1 MKNMLEPVMYEGGV
15 FKHNQIEELV
25 EDLGGYI
32 LQKNV
37 MQTEVVLLML
47 VPISDLNVVEEKAK
61 KLLGKVTRAP
71 LTGSEIATIAPTLA
85 YHHLPHLDCDVAE
98 FLRKKGAKT
107 NMVGLARGVGKR
119 ICQLTAYERDLI
131 NEHDV
136 AMFILGNY
144 EHCIIE
150 KSKKLYEGIE
160 IPIIVLGAPELKTE
174 DVPNATAY
182 VGNFGRILHQ
192 MRHAEELKTLDKL
205 AEVTGTV
212 LDKVR
217 VEIGKDPLAIAPVR
231 IKKELEEQ
239 IPELMDN
246 LHPLPVTMQMTG
258 VRVKLP
264 YGEYHELIENIE
276 FVEGIKMKE
285 VAKVL
290 PSKMRD
296 FILIKA
302 LPKSV
307 TGFVV

>member
-1 MKNMLEPVMYEGGV
+1 MLEPVMYVGGV

-47 VPISDLNVVEEKAK
+47 VPINDMDVVEEKARV
-61 KLLGKVTRAP
+61 LLGKITRAP
-71 LTGSEIATIAPTLA
+71 LSGSEIATVAPTLA

-119 ICQLTAYERDLI
+119 ICQLTAFERDLI

-150 KSKKLYEGIE
+150 KSKKLYEGID
-160 IPIIVLGAPELKTE
+160 IPVIVLGAPELKKE
-174 DVPNATAY
+174 DVPNVTAY
-182 VGNFGRILHQ
+182 VGSFGRILHQ
-192 MRHAEELKTLDKL
+192 MRHSEELKTLDRL
-205 AEVTGTV
+205 AEVTGNV
-212 LDKVR
+212 LDDVR
-217 VEIGKDPLAIAPVR
+217 KEIAKDPLAIAPVR

-239 IPELMDN
+239 IPELIDS
-246 LHPLPVTMQMTG
+246 LHPLPITLQMKG

-264 YGEYHELIENIE
+264 YDEYHERIENIE
-276 FVEGIKMKE
+276 FVEGVKMKE
-285 VAKVL
+285 VADVL
-290 PSKMRD
+290 PSKMRN

-302 LPKSV
+302 RPKSE
-307 TGFVV
+307 TGFLI